1 MKTQSYLKNTD
12 ISRTAWINPYIV
24 IQKSENLLNEKN
36 VKITK
41 QTHASKGFASSYNL
55 EILNSFNPEQQLKD
69 TESSG
74 RNKLW

>member
-24 IQKSENLLNEKN
+24 IQKKWKSFKWKKCKN
-36 VKITK
+36 NKK
-41 QTHASKGFASSYNL
+41 AHAFKGFASSYNL